1 MDDELIFYQQKPI
14 DLSRRYQL
22 VENKRMNKNF
32 RYFGTIAL
40 ISLFIF
46 LQTTSTYAQDTG
58 KPATRSV
65 AYYTIGGG
73 VLGAGIGIAYWML
86 DPLAPS
92 ADLRGSVAQGYGVG
106 VFLGFIFSVMQL
118 NKQAVFPYTEPQ
130 IPSEF
135 EGGAQNLPLQGNS
148 YHFAENP
155 TKPTNPAIPL
165 LNYQYKF

>member
-1 MDDELIFYQQKPI
+1 
-14 DLSRRYQL
+14 
-22 VENKRMNKNF
+22 MNRNF
-32 RYFGTIAL
+32 RCFSIIAL

-46 LQTTSTYAQDTG
+46 IQSTSTYAQDTG
-58 KPATRSV
+58 KAATRSV

-92 ADLRGSVAQGYGVG
+92 ADLRGSIAQGYGVG
-106 VFLGFIFSVMQL
+106 VFLGFIFGVIQL
-118 NKQAVFPYTEPQ
+118 NKQAVFPYSEPPL
-130 IPSEF
+130 PSEF
-135 EGGAQNLPLQGNS
+135 EGGVQNLPLQGSS

-155 TKPTNPAIPL
+155 TKPIKPQIPL